1 MPSVEMPEEEVKQEV
16 EVTEDTPD
24 DVLNELMNDLDIPI
38 NDDIITVTERV
49 VPGEDDVFDE
59 PVTVEVAKEEDVSSE
74 YVDPTEPKGKRAY
87 KRKQPMSQKQKDHL
101 ARIRKIAQEKRA
113 KQKEL
118 KESEKEEAQ
127 LKKVEERLLKKKQK
141 EESAKEQPVKES
153 PVAPAQPRQQQ
164 QKMYTEE
171 DLNRAIL
178 AGVSTY
184 DTYRKQQKKEKKTK
198 EAEDAKQR
206 KMNETIQRAIA
217 PQQNTADPWRSL
229 FG

>member
-16 EVTEDTPD
+16 EITEDTPD
-24 DVLNELMNDLDIPI
+24 DVLNELMNDLDVPI
-38 NDDIITVTERV
+38 NDDIVTVTERV
-49 VPGEDDVFDE
+49 VPVEDDVFDE

-74 YVDPTEPKGKRAY
+74 YVDPSEPKGKRAY
-87 KRKQPMSQKQKDHL
+87 KRKQPMSIKQKEHL

-118 KESEKEEAQ
+118 KEAEKEEAQ

-153 PVAPAQPRQQQ
+153 PVAPAQPRQQ
-164 QKMYTEE
+164 KMYTEE

-184 DTYRKQQKKEKKTK
+184 DTYRKAQKKEKRTK
-198 EAEDAKQR
+198 EAADAQQR

-217 PQQNTADPWRSL
+217 PQQNTADPWRQL

>member
-38 NDDIITVTERV
+38 NDDIINVTERV

-59 PVTVEVAKEEDVSSE
+59 PPTVEVAKEEDVSSE

-141 EESAKEQPVKES
+141 EESASVKES

>member
-1 MPSVEMPEEEVKQEV
+1 MPAVEMPEEVKEEV
-16 EVTEDTPD
+16 EITEDTPD
-24 DVLNELMNDLDIPI
+24 DILNELMNDLDTPI
-38 NDDIITVTERV
+38 KDDIITVTERV
-49 VPGEDDVFDE
+49 VPVEDDVFDE
-59 PVTVEVAKEEDVSSE
+59 PQTVEVTKEEDVSSE
-74 YVDPTEPKGKRAY
+74 YVDPNEPKGKRAY

-118 KESEKEEAQ
+118 KDAEKEEAQ